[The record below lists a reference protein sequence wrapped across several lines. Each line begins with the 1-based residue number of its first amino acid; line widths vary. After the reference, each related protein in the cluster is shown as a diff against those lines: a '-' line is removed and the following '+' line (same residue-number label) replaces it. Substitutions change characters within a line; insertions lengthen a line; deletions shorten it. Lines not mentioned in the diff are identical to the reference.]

1 MSSTDTKSNSSA
13 MPVDPA
19 SMMAS
24 FWAQWLEQ
32 SSRGTQALLEAMQIA
47 GDPQNLQRRWL
58 DAVSRSLED
67 FMRTPAFMELLKN
80 NMKAVTDLKSLQDS
94 IVQDTARQLGV
105 PLTADITGLFERLHS
120 TEQVIINQLQ
130 AIEERLKAIENRH

>member
-24 FWAQWLEQ
+24 FWAQCLEQ
-32 SSRGTQALLEAMQIA
+32 SSRGTQALLEAMQVA

-67 FMRTPAFMELLKN
+67 FMRTPAFMEIIKN
-80 NMKAVTDLKSLQDS
+80 NMKAVTDIKSFQDT

-120 TEQVIINQLQ
+120 TENTILKQLQ

>member
-1 MSSTDTKSNSSA
+1 MSSTDTKSNASA

-19 SMMAS
+19 GMMAS

-32 SSRGTQALLEAMQIA
+32 SSRGTQALLEAMQVA

-67 FMRTPAFMELLKN
+67 FMRTPAFMEILKN
-80 NMKAVTDLKSLQDS
+80 NMKAVTDIKSFQDS

-120 TEQVIINQLQ
+120 TENTILKQLQ

>member
-13 MPVDPA
+13 APVDPA
-19 SMMAS
+19 SMMAT
-24 FWAQWLEQ
+24 FWSQWLEQ

-58 DAVSRSLED
+58 DAVSRTLED
-67 FMRTPAFMELLKN
+67 FMRTPAFMEVLKN

-94 IVQDTARQLGV
+94 VIQDAARQLGV
-105 PLTADITGLFERLHS
+105 PLTSDITGLFERLHS
-120 TEQVIINQLQ
+120 TEQAILRQLQ
-130 AIEERLKAIENRH
+130 AIEERLKVIESGR

>member
-13 MPVDPA
+13 APVDPA

-24 FWAQWLEQ
+24 FWTQWLEQ
-32 SSRGTQALLEAMQIA
+32 SSRGTQALLEAMQVA

-67 FMRTPAFMELLKN
+67 FMRTPAFMEILKN

-94 IVQDTARQLGV
+94 VVQDAARQLGV

-120 TEQVIINQLQ
+120 TEQIILKQLQ
-130 AIEERLKAIENRH
+130 AIEERLRAIENRH